1 MDRRE
6 LNEMFDGLAPA
17 PGRER
22 ELLQR
27 LLQEDTRRSKPVK
40 NWKRIV
46 VGVTAAALL
55 LTTVAAAAVPG
66 LSQKL
71 LAYLGV
77 GPENTQAAGLL
88 APGAM
93 AVDITVEDN
102 GAALHVSQV
111 LRDRTSVMVA
121 MEFTAPEGTSL
132 RMGSTNPKVVSAD
145 MGFDGDPGGF
155 AFLDRDGNRIETSY
169 GGLWRV
175 LEDGDPLDNHL
186 SLLFVATQGRQ
197 LMEEAVSV
205 RVPANTLYYSDMDE
219 DGRLKRVEVYSGDWS
234 VEVPLP
240 QRDIGYVQRVDRSIG
255 TLDGADL
262 ILEEV
267 YVSPMALDLKLRREG
282 GADFV
287 GAALDEAGEAA
298 YGRWLSIGENPKR
311 IILTTGDGVVVP
323 LECGVGTFGSY
334 EEKEAVHR
342 LAEITDPARFQGGT
356 LTLEW
361 DFYNSEES
369 GSVTIPLDGLAPV
382 EP

>member
-6 LNEMFDGLAPA
+6 LNEMFDRLAPD
-17 PGRER
+17 PRRER

-46 VGVTAAALL
+46 VGVAAAALL

-93 AVDITVEDN
+93 AVDITVEDS

-169 GGLWRV
+169 GGSWRV

-282 GADFV
+282 GTDFV
-287 GAALDEAGEAA
+287 GVALDEAGEAA

-311 IILTTGDGVVVP
+311 ITLTTGDGVVVP

-342 LAEITDPARFQGGT
+342 LTEITDPARFQGGT

-369 GSVTIPLDGLAPV
+369 GSVTIPLDGLLPV

>member
-1 MDRRE
+1 
-6 LNEMFDGLAPA
+6 
-17 PGRER
+17 
-22 ELLQR
+22 
-27 LLQEDTRRSKPVK
+27 
-40 NWKRIV
+40 
-46 VGVTAAALL
+46 
-55 LTTVAAAAVPG
+55 
-66 LSQKL
+66 
-71 LAYLGV
+71 
-77 GPENTQAAGLL
+77 
-88 APGAM
+88 
-93 AVDITVEDN
+93 
-102 GAALHVSQV
+102 
-111 LRDRTSVMVA
+111 
-121 MEFTAPEGTSL
+121 
-132 RMGSTNPKVVSAD
+132 
-145 MGFDGDPGGF
+145 
-155 AFLDRDGNRIETSY
+155 
-169 GGLWRV
+169 
-175 LEDGDPLDNHL
+175 
-186 SLLFVATQGRQ
+186 
-197 LMEEAVSV
+197 MEEAVSV

-282 GADFV
+282 GTDFV
-287 GAALDEAGEAA
+287 GVALDEAGEAA

-311 IILTTGDGVVVP
+311 ITLTTGDGVVVP

-342 LAEITDPARFQGGT
+342 LTEITDPARFQGGT

-369 GSVTIPLDGLAPV
+369 GSVTIPLDGLLPV